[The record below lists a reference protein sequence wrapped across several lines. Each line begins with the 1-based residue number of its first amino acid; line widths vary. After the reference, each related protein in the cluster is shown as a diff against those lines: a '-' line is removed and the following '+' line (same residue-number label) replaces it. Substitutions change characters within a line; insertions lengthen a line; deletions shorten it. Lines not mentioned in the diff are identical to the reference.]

1 MTQNYL
7 KCNYVS
13 DHPFLQIGPIKQE
26 MLSLK
31 PWIVIY
37 HEVIS
42 ERVAKHMKQ
51 IFKPSNLFRSTTT
64 DVKGQMMFV
73 FFVTNLYSL
82 FYVKIIACI
91 F

>member
-7 KCNYVS
+7 KCKYVS
-13 DHPFLQIGPIKQE
+13 EHPYLLIGPIKQE
-26 MLSLK
+26 ILSLK

-42 ERVAKHMKQ
+42 ERGAKHMKQ
-51 IFKPSNLFRSTTT
+51 IFEPSKLFRSTTT

-73 FFVTNLYSL
+73 FFHEY
-82 FYVKIIACI
+82 I
-91 F
+91 FFILRNDN